1 MLILFRIVGMFR
13 NRTQSTSTQ
22 QTSATARIRNR
33 LSVTVLSSAM
43 VVGGLGLTA
52 VAAASQYHAPQPS
65 KLTAGHVNPYKYY
78 PQDQVAS
85 EASVQQSVGP
95 VLPKSEPL
103 SISIPAIKVNSNLQY
118 LGRNPNGTIQVPAPG
133 PKYNEAA
140 WYKYSP
146 TPGELGP
153 SVIEGHIDSAAEGP
167 SVFFE
172 LGALK
177 PGNKIY
183 VNLKDGTT
191 AIFTVTAV
199 RQYPKSAFPTSTV
212 YSNTDFAALRLISC
226 SGVFDHAT
234 RSYLSDTVVFAALSS
249 SKPTS

>member
-1 MLILFRIVGMFR
+1 MFR
-13 NRTQSTSTQ
+13 NRAQSRSKE
-22 QTSATARIRNR
+22 QTSITTRVRNK
-33 LSVTVLSSAM
+33 LSVTVLSSAT
-43 VVGGLGLTA
+43 VVAGLGLIA
-52 VAAASQYHAPQPS
+52 VAAASQYHAPQPTKS
-65 KLTAGHVNPYKYY
+65 AAGHVNPYKYY
-78 PQDQVAS
+78 PQDKVAS
-85 EASVQQSVGP
+85 EASIQQIVGP
-95 VLPKSEPL
+95 VLARSDPL

-118 LGRNPNGTIQVPAPG
+118 LGRNPNGTIQVPSPG

-146 TPGELGP
+146 TPGEVGP
-153 SVIEGHIDSAAEGP
+153 SIIEGHIDSAAEGP

-191 AIFTVTAV
+191 AVFTVTAV

-212 YSNTDFAALRLISC
+212 YSNTNFAALRLISC
-226 SGVFDHAT
+226 SGVFDHTT

>member
-1 MLILFRIVGMFR
+1 MFR
-13 NRTQSTSTQ
+13 NRAQSTSKE
-22 QTSATARIRNR
+22 QTSITTRIRNK
-33 LSVTVLSSAM
+33 LSVTVLSSAT
-43 VVGGLGLTA
+43 VAAGLGLIA
-52 VAAASQYHAPQPS
+52 VAAASQYHAPQPAKS
-65 KLTAGHVNPYKYY
+65 AAGHVNPYKYY
-78 PQDQVAS
+78 PLDKVAY
-85 EASVQQSVGP
+85 EDSVQQIVGP
-95 VLPKSEPL
+95 VLARSDPL
-103 SISIPAIKVNSNLQY
+103 SISIPAVKVNSNLQY
-118 LGRNPNGTIQVPAPG
+118 LGRNPNGTIQVPSPG

-146 TPGELGP
+146 TPGEVGP
-153 SVIEGHIDSAAEGP
+153 SIIEGHIDSAAEGP

-191 AIFTVTAV
+191 AVFTVTAV

-212 YSNTDFAALRLISC
+212 YSNTNFAALRLISC
-226 SGVFDHAT
+226 SGVFDHVT
-234 RSYLSDTVVFAALSS
+234 RSYLSNTVVFAVLSS

>member
-1 MLILFRIVGMFR
+1 MFR
-13 NRTQSTSTQ
+13 DKSQTISKGLSSIASRT
-22 QTSATARIRNR
+22 RNK
-33 LSVTVLSSAM
+33 LSIAVFSSAM
-43 VVGGLGLTA
+43 VVTGVGLIG
-52 VAAASQYHAPQPS
+52 VASASQYHAPQPG
-65 KLTAGHVNPYKYY
+65 KLATGHVNPYKYY
-78 PQDQVAS
+78 PQDKVAS
-85 EASVQQSVGP
+85 EASLLQTVGP
-95 VLPKSEPL
+95 VLARSDPL

-118 LGRNPNGTIQVPAPG
+118 LGRNANGTIQVPAPG

-146 TPGELGP
+146 TPGEVGP
-153 SVIEGHIDSAAEGP
+153 SVIEGHIDSAAQGP

-177 PGNKIY
+177 PGDKIY

-191 AIFTVTAV
+191 AVFTVTAV

-212 YSNTDFAALRLISC
+212 YGNTDFAALRLISC
-226 SGVFDHAT
+226 SGVFDHTT

-249 SKPTS
+249 SSPTS